1 MNIETVFSTLTIIA
15 WVLFAGVAVVI
26 GTQKARN
33 QPIRR
38 SGMIIG
44 IVLGGAILLTLI
56 NAGLVFINPQ
66 ERGVVISAIMPE
78 GYRQDALQPGLSW
91 IVPFVENVIP
101 YQISKQTYTMSAMAE
116 EGQVFGDD
124 SIEARTSD
132 GQQVLIDASVI
143 FSVNPNDVVQLH
155 VEWQNRYD
163 KDLVRPVT
171 RGVIRDAVSQFGV
184 EEVYSLK
191 RDELVEII
199 NTGLSESLANNGL
212 IMHEF
217 VLRNISFSAEYAAS
231 VEQKQIAEQQAQQA
245 TFIVE
250 QRKAEADQARAV
262 AEGERDA
269 AILQAEGD
277 AEARLLEAQAEAEAL
292 KLINEILSQ
301 NPDLLTYLY
310 IERIAPNAQII
321 FLPAESP
328 YLFDLGGFETN
339 EDGSVVYNGPD
350 STQPA
355 DEDSSNSGED
365 TGGESDN

>member
-15 WVLFAGVAVVI
+15 WILFVAVAIVI

-44 IVLGGAILLTLI
+44 IILGGAILLTLI

-78 GYRQDALQPGLSW
+78 GYRQEPLEPGLSW

-101 YQISKQTYTMSAMAE
+101 YDISYQTYTMSIAPE
-116 EGQVFGDD
+116 EGQVQGDD

-143 FSVNPNDVVQLH
+143 YSVNPANVVQLH
-155 VEWQNRYD
+155 VDWQDRYD
-163 KDLVRPVT
+163 TGLVRPVT

-199 NTGLSESLANNGL
+199 STDLSESLANNGL
-212 IMHEF
+212 ILHEF
-217 VLRNISFSAEYAAS
+217 VLRNISFSEEYAAS
-231 VEQKQIAEQQAQQA
+231 IEQKQISEQEAQQA
-245 TFIVE
+245 IFIVE

-269 AILQAEGD
+269 AILKAEGE
-277 AEARLLEAQAEAEAL
+277 AEAVLLAAEAQAEAL
-292 KLINEILSQ
+292 KLINEILAQ

-310 IERIAPNAQII
+310 IEKFAPNAQII

-328 YLFDLGGFETN
+328 YLFDLGGFETQD
-339 EDGSVVYNGPD
+339 DGSVVYNGPD

-355 DEDSSNSGED
+355 DDGGD
-365 TGGESDN
+365 TDN

>member
-1 MNIETVFSTLTIIA
+1 MNIETVFNTLAIIA
-15 WVLFAGVAVVI
+15 WILAIAVSIVI
-26 GTQKARN
+26 VTQKMRN

-44 IVLGGAILLTLI
+44 IVLGGALLLTLI
-56 NAGLVFINPQ
+56 SAGLVFINPQ
-66 ERGVVISAIMPE
+66 ERGVVISAITPE
-78 GYRQDALQPGLSW
+78 GYRQEPLEPGLSW

-101 YQISKQTYTMSAMAE
+101 YNISNQTYTMSIAPQ
-116 EGQVFGDD
+116 EGQVIGDD

-143 FSVNPNDVVQLH
+143 FSVDPEEVVQVH
-155 VEWQNRYD
+155 VQWQNRYD
-163 KDLVRPVT
+163 ADLVRPVS
-171 RGVIRDAVSQFGV
+171 RGVIRDAVSQFGI

-199 NTGLSESLANNGL
+199 DTGLSESFANNGL
-212 IMHEF
+212 ILHEF

-231 VEQKQIAEQQAQQA
+231 VEQKQISEQQAQQA

-277 AEARLLEAQAEAEAL
+277 AQARLLEAEAEAEAL

-328 YLFDLGGFETN
+328 YLFDLGDFETS
-339 EDGSVVYNGPD
+339 EDGSITYN
-350 STQPA
+350 TPA
-355 DEDSSNSGED
+355 PTTPSDDD
-365 TGGESDN
+365 AGGESDN